1 MDTST
6 LLALESLGD
15 LVVGLAVGVAIGI
28 LAGPVL
34 GAWLSWRERMQASR
48 DADLYADDTDPA
60 AGNGRPVPAA
70 SAAPAEPR

>member
-15 LVVGLAVGVAIGI
+15 LVVGLVVGIAIGI

-34 GAWLSWRERMQASR
+34 GAWLSWREWMQAAR
-48 DADLYADDTDPA
+48 DADLYTDETEPAPDDVA
-60 AGNGRPVPAA
+60 VPAS
-70 SAAPAEPR
+70 SAVAAEPH